1 MGKAFEIAYMMIM
14 TIVESLESEHD
25 NVHNKPKFFTI
36 TPQPSVEDGKLRLVR
51 NVVGKKVE
59 GDSKGLMKFHSVD
72 KLGISNMSQEDKDS
86 KTKDL
91 KTEVEELAE
100 ENKENKTSIDNLD
113 TLIGNKRQEFNE
125 KEANY
130 LKRQDSN
137 IKVAMDSDEGL
148 INEWTRKK
156 KDKQGVFDQVER
168 EIKEKKDELQ
178 ALNEKEGSSQ
188 SQVLKIK

>member
-1 MGKAFEIAYMMIM
+1 
-14 TIVESLESEHD
+14 
-25 NVHNKPKFFTI
+25 
-36 TPQPSVEDGKLRLVR
+36 
-51 NVVGKKVE
+51 
-59 GDSKGLMKFHSVD
+59 MKFDSVD

-125 KEANY
+125 KEVNY
-130 LKRQDSN
+130 MKRQDSN